1 MRCPSVLGR
10 DHFDAFADFG
20 VAPVGN
26 NSKALQVAH
35 LYILKHVELGAIG
48 EYVTRL
54 GILHHDTFFDSLGI
68 TWRHD
73 TAVLVHRV
81 DTYKRPVKVQ
91 LAQRALN
98 HRTGERAGNGVEV
111 AANYHHLSSK
121 LARKPT
127 CIAVGGV
134 DSHRLVDEQ
143 AQERRR
149 GGTGVDS
156 EMRPSRPKTP
166 LSPPRS
172 ARRTWPMR
180 SGSSISRGSFPRR
193 ETTLRD
199 DTAKTIVDSG
209 KRRRFSGS
217 FIFNQDRQCRPGT
230 QPKRRQHAQRAQL

>member
-1 MRCPSVLGR
+1 MSEITVKPSRSHTFTFENTWNL
-10 DHFDAFADFG
+10 
-20 VAPVGN
+20 
-26 NSKALQVAH
+26 
-35 LYILKHVELGAIG
+35 ELSASTQLAWEFCI
-48 EYVTRL
+48 TIR
-54 GILHHDTFFDSLGI
+54 FFDSLGI

-73 TAVLVHRV
+73 AAILVHRI
-81 DTYKRPVKVQ
+81 DTYIRPVKVQ

-193 ETTLRD
+193 ETALRD

-230 QPKRRQHAQRAQL
+230 